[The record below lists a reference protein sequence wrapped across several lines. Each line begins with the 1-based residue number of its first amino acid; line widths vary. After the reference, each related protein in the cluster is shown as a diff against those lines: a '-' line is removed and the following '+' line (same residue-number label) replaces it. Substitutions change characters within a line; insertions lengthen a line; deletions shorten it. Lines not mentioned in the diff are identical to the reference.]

1 MKIILFC
8 LLLGIITSASL
19 PIVDVWFNYDYSLQK
34 DYSSSY
40 KEYFFRAT
48 VLPGEKMDIELR
60 MTKSEFHSN
69 YFSVLVLDY
78 YNYPSDNSIYNK
90 ADYNY
95 RETPVSSYYD
105 QDNYRVLYF
114 TYTSRNSYLGIVVY
128 FQQDWIQFSY
138 LLFRVDITK
147 YKYSNIKELD
157 YNTYYT
163 YDTKIFNPPVI
174 PKGYQI
180 YIRIAVHQDDKM
192 EIQLETKATYDA
204 KNAFKVDV
212 CQYSSKPVEK
222 QVYYGTG
229 ALKCVTGLSNESTE
243 SMRYIYPFTTELD
256 ASWLSIS
263 IINQIQDRDLTW
275 LNMYIYSEKGMAIA
289 ILCLIII
296 LPILIVGAIVVF
308 VLKKLGIIR

>member
-8 LLLGIITSASL
+8 LLLGIISATTL

-34 DYSSSY
+34 DYSSTY
-40 KEYFFRAT
+40 NEYFFRAT
-48 VLPGEKMDIELR
+48 VLPNEKMDIELR
-60 MTKSEFHSN
+60 MTQSEFNDN

-78 YNYPSDNSIYNK
+78 ENYPSDDVIYNK
-90 ADYNY
+90 QGYQ
-95 RETPVSSYYD
+95 TPLQPNWYD
-105 QDNYRVLYF
+105 QGNYKVLYF
-114 TYTSRNSYLGIVVY
+114 TYTSINSYLGIVVSY
-128 FQQDWIQFSY
+128 QQTWLKFSY

-147 YKYSNIKELD
+147 YKYSNIKELA
-157 YNTYYT
+157 YNTYYE
-163 YDTKIFNPPVI
+163 YDTSIFNPPVI
-174 PKGYQI
+174 PRGYQI
-180 YIRIAVHQDDKM
+180 YIRIEVHQDDKM

-212 CQYSSKPVEK
+212 CQYSTKPLEK

-229 ALKCVTGLSNESTE
+229 ALKCNTGLSNESTE
-243 SMRYIYPFTTELD
+243 SMKYIYPFTTELD
-256 ASWLSIS
+256 ANWLSIS

-296 LPILIVGAIVVF
+296 APIIVVGGIVVF